1 MGGLVRSDSSQSGS
15 RFLRNSS
22 YQPCSST
29 TDAELR
35 SEGTAAGAEYVA
47 RLREEVIR
55 LRRMVSANQAEQ
67 AVRSRQERSAIDE
80 NARLRK
86 LLEAE
91 VHRTRALTR
100 ALSDS
105 ESSLE
110 IEDERLVNF
119 MISFTFIYSFANV
132 PN

>member
-1 MGGLVRSDSSQSGS
+1 M
-15 RFLRNSS
+15 
-22 YQPCSST
+22 
-29 TDAELR
+29 
-35 SEGTAAGAEYVA
+35 A

-55 LRRMVSANQAEQ
+55 LRRMVSANQSEQ
-67 AVRSRQERSAIDE
+67 VLRSRQERMAIDE

-110 IEDERLVNF
+110 IEDERLVR
-119 MISFTFIYSFANV
+119 IIVIQSVLPKDLKRSQS
-132 PN
+132 